1 VPRPRSLT
9 GDQLVAAALAVVDRD
24 GLPALTMRAVARE
37 LGVATMG
44 LYRYVA
50 DRQALELLVVEH
62 VFGSVDLSLP
72 DAGWQERVRVLLDRM
87 RVAVARHPAVVPLV
101 LRHRQAARAS
111 LRLIEAMLSAL
122 TDGGFDGT
130 DRVLAQRTLIG
141 HLLGFLHNEHF
152 AALSG
157 PGTIVMSELSPD
169 EYPLLARTA
178 ADARSVPPDEEFR
191 RGLDIVLRG
200 LVCSLTDGGAGTS
213 TEAP

>member
-1 VPRPRSLT
+1 MPRPRSLT
-9 GDQLVAAALAVVDRD
+9 DDQLVAAALAVVDRD
-24 GLPALTMRAVARE
+24 GLAALTMRTVARE

-50 DRQALELLVVEH
+50 DRQALEVLVVEH
-62 VFGSVDLSLP
+62 VYGSVDLVLP
-72 DAGWQERVRVLLDRM
+72 LTGWQDRLRVLLGRV

-111 LRLIEAMLSAL
+111 LRLIEAMLEVL
-122 TDGGFDGT
+122 TDGGHEGV

-141 HLLGFLHNEHF
+141 YLLGFLQSEHS

-157 PGTIVMSELSPD
+157 PGTIVLSELSAD

-178 ADARSVPPDEEFR
+178 SDARAVPPDEEFR

-200 LVCSLTDGGAGTS
+200 LATS
-213 TEAP
+213 

>member
-9 GDQLVAAALAVVDRD
+9 DNQLVAAALAVVDRD
-24 GLPALTMRAVARE
+24 GLSALTMRAVARE

-50 DRQALELLVVEH
+50 DRQALELLVVDH
-62 VFGSVDLSLP
+62 VFRSVDLALP

-101 LRHRQAARAS
+101 LRHRQAAPGSMRM
-111 LRLIEAMLSAL
+111 IEAMLSVL
-122 TDGGFDGT
+122 TDGGLDGT

-141 HLLGFLHNEHF
+141 HLLGFLQSEHF

-157 PGTIVMSELSPD
+157 PGTIVMSELSPN
-169 EYPLLARTA
+169 EYPLLTRTA
-178 ADARSVPPDEEFR
+178 ADARSVSPDEEFR

-200 LVCSLTDGGAGTS
+200 LAAT
-213 TEAP
+213 

>member
-9 GDQLVAAALAVVDRD
+9 DDQLVAAALAVVDRE
-24 GLPALTMRAVARE
+24 GLAALTMRAVARE

-50 DRQALELLVVEH
+50 DRQALETLVVDH
-62 VFGSVDLSLP
+62 VLRSVDLSLP
-72 DAGWQERVRVLLDRM
+72 EGAWQDRVRVLLDRM
-87 RVAVARHPAVVPLV
+87 RIAVARHPGIVPLV
-101 LRHRQAARAS
+101 LRHRQAAPGS
-111 LRLIEAMLSAL
+111 LRLIEAMLSVLA
-122 TDGGFDGT
+122 DGGIEGT

-141 HLLGFLHNEHF
+141 YLLGFLQNEHY

-157 PGTIVMSELSPD
+157 PGTIAMSELSSE

-178 ADARSVPPDEEFR
+178 ADARAVPPDEEFR

-200 LVCSLTDGGAGTS
+200 LTRT
-213 TEAP
+213 

>member
-1 VPRPRSLT
+1 MPRPRSLT
-9 GDQLVAAALAVVDRD
+9 DDQLVAAALAVVDRD
-24 GLPALTMRAVARE
+24 GLAALTMRAVARE

-50 DRQALELLVVEH
+50 DRSALELLVVDH
-62 VFGSVDLSLP
+62 VFRTVDLELP
-72 DAGWQERVRVLLDRM
+72 DSSWEDRIRLLLDRI

-101 LRHRQAARAS
+101 LRHRQAAPGS
-111 LRLIEAMLSAL
+111 LRLIETMLEAL
-122 TDGGFDGT
+122 TDGGFTGT
-130 DRVLAQRTLIG
+130 ERVLAQRTLIG
-141 HLLGFLHNEHF
+141 HLLGFLQNEHH

-169 EYPLLARTA
+169 DYPLLARTA

-200 LVCSLTDGGAGTS
+200 LSS
-213 TEAP
+213 R

>member
-9 GDQLVAAALAVVDRD
+9 DDQLVAAALAVVDRD
-24 GLPALTMRAVARE
+24 GLSALTMRTVARE

-50 DRQALELLVVEH
+50 DRQALELLVVDH
-62 VFGSVDLSLP
+62 VFRSIDLSLP
-72 DAGWQERVRVLLDRM
+72 DAGWQERVRVLLDRI
-87 RVAVARHPAVVPLV
+87 RAAVARHPAVVPLV
-101 LRHRQAARAS
+101 LRHRQAAPAS
-111 LRLIEAMLSAL
+111 LRLIEAMLAVL
-122 TDGGFDGT
+122 TDGGLDGV

-141 HLLGFLHNEHF
+141 HLIGFLQNEHF

-178 ADARSVPPDEEFR
+178 ADARSVSPDEEFR
-191 RGLDIVLRG
+191 RGLDVVLRG
-200 LVCSLTDGGAGTS
+200 LSAKALGRG
-213 TEAP
+213 E

>member
-1 VPRPRSLT
+1 VPRPRSLSD
-9 GDQLVAAALAVVDRD
+9 DQLVAAALAVVDRD

-50 DRQALELLVVEH
+50 DRQALELMVVDH
-62 VFGSVDLSLP
+62 VFRSVDTSLP
-72 DAGWQERVRVLLDRM
+72 DAGWQERVRVLLDRT
-87 RVAVARHPAVVPLV
+87 RAAVARHPALVPLV
-101 LRHRQAARAS
+101 LRHRQAAPGS
-111 LRLIEAMLSAL
+111 LRLIEVMLSVL
-122 TDGGFDGT
+122 TEGGLDGT

-141 HLLGFLHNEHF
+141 HLLGFLQIEHF

-200 LVCSLTDGGAGTS
+200 LSAT
-213 TEAP
+213 

>member
-9 GDQLVAAALAVVDRD
+9 DDQLVAAALAVVDRD
-24 GLPALTMRAVARE
+24 GLPALTMRAVATE

-50 DRQALELLVVEH
+50 DRQALELLVVDH

-72 DAGWQERVRVLLDRM
+72 EGAWQERARVLLDRI

-101 LRHRQAARAS
+101 LRHRQAAPRS
-111 LRLIEAMLSAL
+111 LRLIEAMLSVL
-122 TDGGFDGT
+122 TDGGLDGT
-130 DRVLAQRTLIG
+130 DRVLAQRTLLG
-141 HLLGFLHNEHF
+141 YLLGFLQNEHF

-178 ADARSVPPDEEFR
+178 SDARSVPPDEEFH
-191 RGLDIVLRG
+191 RGVDIVLRG
-200 LVCSLTDGGAGTS
+200 LTI
-213 TEAP
+213 

>member
-1 VPRPRSLT
+1 MPRPRSLT
-9 GDQLVAAALAVVDRD
+9 DDQLVTAALAVVDRD
-24 GLPALTMRAVARE
+24 GLAALTMRTVARE

-50 DRQALELLVVEH
+50 DRQALEVLVVEY
-62 VFGSVDLSLP
+62 VYGSVDLVLP
-72 DAGWQERVRVLLDRM
+72 PTGWQDRLRVLLDRV

-111 LRLIEAMLSAL
+111 LRLIEAMLEVL
-122 TDGGFDGT
+122 TDGGHEGV

-141 HLLGFLHNEHF
+141 YLLGFLQSEHS

-157 PGTIVMSELSPD
+157 PGTIVLSELSAD

-178 ADARSVPPDEEFR
+178 SDARAVPPDEEFR

-200 LVCSLTDGGAGTS
+200 LTTS
-213 TEAP
+213 

>member
-9 GDQLVAAALAVVDRD
+9 DDQLVAAALAVVDRD

-50 DRQALELLVVEH
+50 DRQALELLVVDH
-62 VFGSVDLSLP
+62 VFRSVDTSLP
-72 DAGWQERVRVLLDRM
+72 DAGWQERVRVLLDRV

-101 LRHRQAARAS
+101 LRHRQAAPGS
-111 LRLIEAMLSAL
+111 LRLIETMLSVL
-122 TDGGFDGT
+122 TDGGLDGA

-141 HLLGFLHNEHF
+141 HLLGFLQNEHF

-169 EYPLLARTA
+169 DYPLLARTA

-200 LVCSLTDGGAGTS
+200 LSVT
-213 TEAP
+213 

>member
-1 VPRPRSLT
+1 MPRPRSLT
-9 GDQLVAAALAVVDRD
+9 DDQLVAAALAVVDRD
-24 GLPALTMRAVARE
+24 GLPALTMRAAAKE
-37 LGVATMG
+37 LGMATMG

-50 DRQALELLVVEH
+50 DRQALEVLVVDH
-62 VFGSVDLSLP
+62 VFRSVDLSLP
-72 DAGWQERVRVLLDRM
+72 DAGWQERVHVLLDRM

-101 LRHRQAARAS
+101 LRHRQAAPAS
-111 LRLIEAMLSAL
+111 LRLIEAVLAVL
-122 TDGGFDGT
+122 TDGGLDGV

-141 HLLGFLHNEHF
+141 HLLGFLQIEHF

-157 PGTIVMSELSPD
+157 PGTIVLSELSPE

-200 LVCSLTDGGAGTS
+200 LVAN
-213 TEAP
+213 

>member
-1 VPRPRSLT
+1 MPRPRSLT
-9 GDQLVAAALAVVDRD
+9 DDQLIAAALAVIDRD
-24 GLPALTMRAVARE
+24 GLAALTMRAVAKE

-50 DRQALELLVVEH
+50 DRQTLEVLVVDH
-62 VFGSVDLSLP
+62 VFRSVDLSLP
-72 DAGWQERVRVLLDRM
+72 EAAWQERARVLLDRM

-101 LRHRQAARAS
+101 LRHRQAAPGS

-141 HLLGFLHNEHF
+141 YLLGFLQNEHY

-157 PGTIVMSELSPD
+157 PGTIAMSQLSPD
-169 EYPLLARTA
+169 EYPLITRTA
-178 ADARSVPPDEEFR
+178 ADARTVPPDEEFR
-191 RGLDIVLRG
+191 RGVDIVLRG
-200 LVCSLTDGGAGTS
+200 LTGT
-213 TEAP
+213 

>member
-1 VPRPRSLT
+1 MPRPRSLT
-9 GDQLVAAALAVVDRD
+9 VDQLVGAALAVVDRE
-24 GLPALTMRAVARE
+24 GLAALTMRSVARE

-50 DRQALELLVVEH
+50 DRQALELLVVDH
-62 VFGSVDLSLP
+62 VFRSVDLALP
-72 DAGWQERVRVLLDRM
+72 DGGWQERVRVLLDRT

-101 LRHRQAARAS
+101 LRHRQAAPGS
-111 LRLIEAMLSAL
+111 LRLIEAMLSVL
-122 TDGGFDGT
+122 TEGGLDGT

-141 HLLGFLHNEHF
+141 HLLGFLQNEHF
-152 AALSG
+152 APLSG

-178 ADARSVPPDEEFR
+178 ADARSVSPDEEFR

-200 LVCSLTDGGAGTS
+200 LSAT
-213 TEAP
+213 

>member
-9 GDQLVAAALAVVDRD
+9 DDQLVAAALAVVDRD

-62 VFGSVDLSLP
+62 VLGSVDPSLP
-72 DAGWQERVRVLLDRM
+72 DVGWQECVRVLLDRM

-101 LRHRQAARAS
+101 LRHRQAAPGS

-141 HLLGFLHNEHF
+141 HLLGFLQNEHF

-157 PGTIVMSELSPD
+157 PGTIAMAELPAD

-178 ADARSVPPDEEFR
+178 ADARTVPPDEEFR

-200 LVCSLTDGGAGTS
+200 LSAS
-213 TEAP
+213 

>member
-1 VPRPRSLT
+1 MPRPRSLT
-9 GDQLVAAALAVVDRD
+9 DDQLVAAALAVVDRE
-24 GLPALTMRAVARE
+24 GLAALTMRAVARE

-50 DRQALELLVVEH
+50 DRQALELLVVDH
-62 VFGSVDLSLP
+62 VFRAVDTSLP
-72 DAGWQERVRVLLDRM
+72 EAGWQERIRVLLDRM

-101 LRHRQAARAS
+101 LRHRQAAPGS
-111 LRLIEAMLSAL
+111 LRLIETMLSVL
-122 TDGGFDGT
+122 TDGGLDGT

-141 HLLGFLHNEHF
+141 HLLGFLQNEHS

-157 PGTIVMSELSPD
+157 PGTIVMSELAPD
-169 EYPLLARTA
+169 DYPLLARTA

-200 LVCSLTDGGAGTS
+200 LS
-213 TEAP
+213 TT

>member
-1 VPRPRSLT
+1 MPRPRSLSD
-9 GDQLVAAALAVVDRD
+9 DQLVAAALAVVDRD

-50 DRQALELLVVEH
+50 DRQALELMVVDH
-62 VFGSVDLSLP
+62 VFRSVDPSLP
-72 DAGWQERVRVLLDRM
+72 DAGWQERVRVLLDRT
-87 RVAVARHPAVVPLV
+87 RVAVARHPALVPLV
-101 LRHRQAARAS
+101 LRHRQAAPGS
-111 LRLIEAMLSAL
+111 LRLIEVMLSVL
-122 TDGGFDGT
+122 TEGGLDGT

-141 HLLGFLHNEHF
+141 HLLGFLQIEHL

-200 LVCSLTDGGAGTS
+200 LSAT
-213 TEAP
+213 

>member
-9 GDQLVAAALAVVDRD
+9 DDQLVAAALAVVDRD

-50 DRQALELLVVEH
+50 DRQALELLVVDH
-62 VFGSVDLSLP
+62 VFRSVDTSLP
-72 DAGWQERVRVLLDRM
+72 DAGWQERVRVLLDRV
-87 RVAVARHPAVVPLV
+87 RVAVARHPALVPLV
-101 LRHRQAARAS
+101 LRHRQAAPGS
-111 LRLIEAMLSAL
+111 LRLIETMLSVL
-122 TDGGFDGT
+122 TDGGLDGA

-141 HLLGFLHNEHF
+141 HLLGFLQNEHF

-169 EYPLLARTA
+169 DYPLLARTA

-191 RGLDIVLRG
+191 RGLDIALRG
-200 LVCSLTDGGAGTS
+200 LSVT
-213 TEAP
+213 

>member
-1 VPRPRSLT
+1 MPRPRSLT
-9 GDQLVAAALAVVDRD
+9 DDQLVAAALAVVDRD
-24 GLPALTMRAVARE
+24 GLGALTMRTVARE
-37 LGVATMG
+37 LGAATMG

-50 DRQALELLVVEH
+50 DRQALEVLVVEY
-62 VFGSVDLSLP
+62 VFGSVDLALP
-72 DAGWQERVRVLLDRM
+72 PTGWQDRLRVLLDRV

-111 LRLIEAMLSAL
+111 LRLIEAVLEVL
-122 TDGGFDGT
+122 TDGGLEGV

-141 HLLGFLHNEHF
+141 YLLGFLQSEHS

-157 PGTIVMSELSPD
+157 PGTIVLSELSVE

-178 ADARSVPPDEEFR
+178 SDARAVPPDEEFG

-200 LVCSLTDGGAGTS
+200 LATR
-213 TEAP
+213 